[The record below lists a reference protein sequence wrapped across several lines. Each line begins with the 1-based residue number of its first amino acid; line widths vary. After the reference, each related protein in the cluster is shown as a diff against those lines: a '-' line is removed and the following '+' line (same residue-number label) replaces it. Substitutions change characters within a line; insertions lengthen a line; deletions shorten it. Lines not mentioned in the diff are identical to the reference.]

1 MAHGLNDALQ
11 HIDVFPD
18 GNEKGEGYADT
29 KCAREHSAPATCAG
43 ESPAGIL
50 NLVAHNRG
58 EFESDQTETD
68 HAKGIEDEARV
79 CRNLKVRSADG
90 GSEPRPDNRAE
101 DY

>member
-11 HIDVFPD
+11 HVDVFPD
-18 GNEKGEGYADT
+18 GNEEGEGDAAI
-29 KCAREHSAPATCAG
+29 KCAREHSAPGHCAG
-43 ESPAGIL
+43 ESPAGVL
-50 NLVAHNRG
+50 NFVAHNRG

-68 HAKGIEDEARV
+68 DAEGIEDEARV

-90 GSEPRPDNRAE
+90 GSEPRADNRAE